1 MDLGVIVNSFEEVF
15 TCFLINFVLVA
26 HTLLDFFLTILKA
39 WNVAPEIVVPE
50 VPHAIRAVFKL
61 NASKLIARGDSTP

>member
-1 MDLGVIVNSFEEVF
+1 MDFRVIENSFEEVF
-15 TCFLINFVLVA
+15 TCFLIDFVLIT

-50 VPHAIRAVFKL
+50 VPHAIKTIFKL
-61 NASKLIARGDSTP
+61 NTSKLIARGDPTP